1 MTFAKRIVGMAA
13 LGAAVLVGSGL
24 GAPPAKAAYIVTLM
38 QQGAN
43 VVATGSGT
51 VDTADLTLLGSIT
64 GPNAVINPSE
74 GEIALQLTN
83 TQQPFNLFSG
93 IMGPAS
99 FGSGALTNADSSSES
114 PDAGRILIDGSLG
127 QLGVSTS
134 AFLSNTA
141 TWDNA
146 TLNSLG
152 VTPGTY
158 VWTWG
163 TGTDADSFTLDVVG
177 TASVPE
183 PGSVALLAVPL
194 SFIIGLA
201 LHRRRAASPTT

>member
-1 MTFAKRIVGMAA
+1 MAG

-38 QQGAN
+38 QQGSN

-51 VDTADLTLLGSIT
+51 VNTVDLTQGPTIT
-64 GPNAVINPSE
+64 GPNALINPNE
-74 GEIALQLTN
+74 GELALQLTN
-83 TQQPFNLFSG
+83 MQQPFNLFTG
-93 IMGPAS
+93 ITGPAS
-99 FGSGALTNADSSSES
+99 FGSGGLTNADSSSES

-127 QLGVSTS
+127 QLAVSTS

-163 TGTDADSFTLDVVG
+163 TGTDADSFTLDVVAP
-177 TASVPE
+177 ASVPE
-183 PGSVALLAVPL
+183 PASVALLAVPL
-194 SFIIGLA
+194 GLIIGLA
-201 LHRRRAASPTT
+201 VRRHRAASPTA